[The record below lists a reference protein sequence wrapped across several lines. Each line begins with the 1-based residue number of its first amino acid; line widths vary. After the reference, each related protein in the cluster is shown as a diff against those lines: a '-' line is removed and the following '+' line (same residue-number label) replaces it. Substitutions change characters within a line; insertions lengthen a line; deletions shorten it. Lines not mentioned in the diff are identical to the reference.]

1 MFFSSFLFYGMM
13 KHILALYRNAY
24 FTKDAITF
32 VKSEMSPSTLAFSNA
47 FIYSSLRST
56 GMTIQLYPPNASMT
70 FKIKRP
76 ILPFPS
82 IYG

>member
-32 VKSEMSPSTLAFSNA
+32 VKSEM
-47 FIYSSLRST
+47 
-56 GMTIQLYPPNASMT
+56 ASVQ
-70 FKIKRP
+70 P
-76 ILPFPS
+76 E
-82 IYG
+82 